1 MSGTF
6 QGRIKSFN
14 DNTGY
19 GFIECD
25 QTMKMY
31 GKDMF
36 VSKVALPGGTANKG
50 DQVTFDVTEDSSG
63 WRATDVKFDSKSHDT
78 RGGYREPHAAILPS
92 VGWNTGEWG
101 GGGAGRGGIAGNYVG
116 IVKSY
121 NQVKG
126 WGMITCDATNRQ
138 YGKDM
143 FFMKRD
149 VPGGNVIAGHTVRFS
164 VVMDYNGPVAKDIQ
178 FLGAQYSN
186 ASIPMPMQSPMPHFG
201 MGPYMSMGMGPMMTS
216 SPFRFQKMPPIDQT
230 FYGVIRSF
238 NEEKGWGHISCDAA
252 ARAYGK
258 DVFLLRTQ
266 LNGQTVQPGA
276 LVSFKVTMGHK
287 GPHAC
292 AISLLPS
299 GSFGVDGAG
308 GAAFSGVVKS
318 FSAERGWGF
327 ISGDDIHATFGKDI
341 FLPKRELG
349 GHVPTLGEEVKFH
362 VEIDKDGQ
370 PVATGVSM
378 NSYQGM
384 RVGSASSG
392 AKGGGGKASRA
403 RPY

>member
-1 MSGTF
+1 M
-6 QGRIKSFN
+6 R
-14 DNTGY
+14 
-19 GFIECD
+19 
-25 QTMKMY
+25 MY

-36 VSKVALPGGTANKG
+36 VSKVALPAGTANKG
-50 DQVTFDVTEDSSG
+50 DRVTFDVTEDNNG
-63 WRATDVKFDSKSHDT
+63 WRATNVKFVS
-78 RGGYREPHAAILPS
+78 GGS
-92 VGWNTGEWG
+92 
-101 GGGAGRGGIAGNYVG
+101 YVG
-116 IVKSY
+116 VVKSF
-121 NQVKG
+121 NQAKG
-126 WGMITCDATNRQ
+126 WGMITCDETNRQ

-143 FFMKRD
+143 FFMKSE
-149 VPGGNVIAGHTVRFS
+149 VPGGNIIAGHTVRFS
-164 VVMDYNGPVAKDIQ
+164 VVMDNNRPVAKDIQ
-178 FLGAQYSN
+178 SFRAQHSN
-186 ASIPMPMQSPMPHFG
+186 APIPMG
-201 MGPYMSMGMGPMMTS
+201 MAPYTSMGMAPMMTS
-216 SPFRFQKMPPIDQT
+216 LPFQFQKMLTMDKT
-230 FYGVIRSF
+230 FYGVIKSF

-299 GSFGVDGAG
+299 GSFGVDGAQ

-327 ISGDDIHATFGKDI
+327 ISSDEIHATFGKDI
-341 FLPKRELG
+341 FLAKRELG
-349 GHVPTLGEEVKFH
+349 GHVPTPGEEVKFH
-362 VEIDKDGQ
+362 VEIDKDGRL
-370 PVATGVSM
+370 VATGVSM

-384 RVGSASSG
+384 RIGSASSG
-392 AKGGGGKASRA
+392 AKGGGGKAIRA